1 MAETVV
7 LKTKPRNEFGS
18 VSARRLRQ
26 QGLLPALVYGHKEET
41 LTVVLPREEVE
52 KVIKRGIRIVT
63 IEAGGKTETARFRE
77 LQWDHIGKEILHVD
91 FMRVSKDER
100 IVVAIRI
107 ELRGVCPGLGEGGV
121 LDQPLHNLQVEC
133 PALEIPEFVRVQVD
147 TLHID
152 DAVHVRDLLLPPGVI
167 AKADPDAVVCI
178 VKHKKE
184 EVVAPAPA
192 AATEETAEPEVIKKA
207 PVKEE
212 EAAEE

>member
-1 MAETVV
+1 MAETVL
-7 LKTKPRNEFGS
+7 LKTKPRSEFGS

-26 QGLLPALVYGHKEET
+26 QGLLPALVYGHKEQT

-77 LQWDHIGKEILHVD
+77 LQWDNIGKEILHVD

-100 IVVAIRI
+100 IVVPIRI
-107 ELRGVCPGLGEGGV
+107 ELRGIAPGIGEGGV
-121 LDQPLHNLQVEC
+121 IDQPMHDLQVEC
-133 PALEIPEFVRVQVD
+133 PALEIPEYVRVQVD
-147 TLHID
+147 TLHVD
-152 DAVHVRDLLLPPGVI
+152 DAIHVKDLKLPPGVV
-167 AKADPDAVVCI
+167 AKADPDAVVVI
-178 VKHKKE
+178 VKPKKE

-207 PVKEE
+207 APVEE
-212 EAAEE
+212 EAEE